1 MLELSAASLPW
12 YLIGVLVTAL
22 LAVFYGMMR
31 GKLLSSRVVDRLL
44 LAETTR
50 ADYLERAS
58 ELNARN
64 LQEILADF
72 GKVLT
77 YAENTDRMM
86 RVIYRR
92 AGIEPPEPAELTGS
106 GS

>member
-1 MLELSAASLPW
+1 VLELSAATLPW
-12 YLIGVLVTAL
+12 YLIGVFVTGL

-44 LAETTR
+44 AAEATKAEYWEKASAR
-50 ADYLERAS
+50 DAHNLE
-58 ELNARN
+58 L
-64 LQEILADF
+64 LLADF
-72 GKVLT
+72 RRVLQ

-92 AGIEPPEPAELTGS
+92 AGIEPPEPAELAG
-106 GS
+106 GL